1 MQPIVTL
8 TMNPALDVSTSVEE
22 VVSKHKLRCSG
33 GRFDP
38 GGGGVNVARVIERL
52 GGEATALYAVGGPM
66 GDVYRGLLEAE
77 LDGAQPIEI
86 EGSTRQSF
94 NVTEDSTG
102 KEYRFVLEGPEWQE
116 KEWRGALDRVEEV
129 LSDGGYL
136 VVSGSLPEGVP
147 DDFTARVARLAKQA
161 GTRCVVDASG
171 ASLEAALDEGVFL
184 VKPNKQEL
192 RQLTGAD
199 LDSREE
205 QEAALQKILDAGGS
219 EIVALSLGGEGALLA
234 SSEGVFHLPSPEV
247 EARSAVGAGD
257 SFVAA
262 LVLGLAGGKSLGGA
276 ARYAVAAGAAA
287 LLSEGTV
294 MCRAEDVE
302 RLFRETRGEDNDRSG
317 PDDLP

>member
-33 GRFDP
+33 ARFDP

-52 GGEATALYAVGGPM
+52 GGEATALYAVGGAI

-77 LDGAQPIEI
+77 LDGAQAIGI
-86 EGSTRQSF
+86 EGNTRQSF
-94 NVTEDSTG
+94 NVNEDSTG
-102 KEYRFVLEGPEWQE
+102 KEYRFVLEGPEWHE
-116 KEWRGALDRVEEV
+116 KEWRGALDRVAES
-129 LSDGGYL
+129 LSEGGYL

-161 GTRCVVDASG
+161 GARCVVDASG

-205 QEAALQKILDAGGS
+205 QEAALQKILDDGGA
-219 EIVALSLGGEGALLA
+219 EIVALSLGGEGALFA
-234 SSEGVFHLPSPEV
+234 SSEGAFHVPSPEV

-262 LVLGLAGGKSLGGA
+262 LVLRLAGGKSLGGA